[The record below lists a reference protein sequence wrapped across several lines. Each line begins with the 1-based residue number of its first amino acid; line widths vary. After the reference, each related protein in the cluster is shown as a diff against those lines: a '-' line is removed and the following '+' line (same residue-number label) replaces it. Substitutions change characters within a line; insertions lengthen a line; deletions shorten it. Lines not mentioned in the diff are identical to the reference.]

1 MREQVYI
8 QGIQQAHARI
18 ERLEDKL
25 RGVYQVLE
33 EIIGKELLRGQA
45 LHKVL
50 MDKAVFTDAELKA
63 ALEKL
68 VEESKAELTKMKD
81 EAQAAKAKAVELLVP
96 AGANLTPPAT
106 EPSTSPSSEQQ
117 TPNAEQPTEAPS
129 AEPPIAG

>member
-50 MDKAVFTDAELKA
+50 MDKAVFTDAELKV